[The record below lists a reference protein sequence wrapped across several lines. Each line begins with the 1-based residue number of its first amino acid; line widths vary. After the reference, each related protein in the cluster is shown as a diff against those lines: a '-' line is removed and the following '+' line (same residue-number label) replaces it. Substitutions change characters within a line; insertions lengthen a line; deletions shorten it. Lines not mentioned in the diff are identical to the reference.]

1 MLTKKALGLMIGA
14 LLSGALIGG
23 EAAAGQTLADFH
35 SKMGGCASCHGTNA
49 VTAASVPD
57 DERALN
63 AQCQTC
69 HGSYKDIRKT
79 GTEIDPHHSH
89 LGDINCTSCHTAH
102 TRPKLVCNDC
112 HTFPNKMPFADA
124 PKAAPKVSPDKAAI
138 EAATKA
144 EPRESYDVVVIGAGS
159 AGFNAAIAAQACRRL
174 CSPSRK
180 ASASRRPTPCIAAGR
195 YNAVG
200 TKHRRPKGTTTQSRP
215 MSRTRS
221 RAAAARTTALSLKS
235 SPRKAPQASNG
246 SKAWAR
252 TSPK

>member
-102 TRPKLVCNDC
+102 ARPKLVCNDC

-124 PKAAPKVSPDKAAI
+124 PEATPKAAPDEAAI
-138 EAATKA
+138 EAAMKA

-159 AGFNAAIAAQACRRL
+159 VVTKDVPGGVVAAGNPCRVPDRPCGCDSPKAAQPA
-174 CSPSRK
+174 RK
-180 ASASRRPTPCIAAGR
+180 ACPSAG
-195 YNAVG
+195 
-200 TKHRRPKGTTTQSRP
+200 
-215 MSRTRS
+215 
-221 RAAAARTTALSLKS
+221 
-235 SPRKAPQASNG
+235 
-246 SKAWAR
+246 
-252 TSPK
+252 

>member
-102 TRPKLVCNDC
+102 ARPKLVCNDC

-124 PKAAPKVSPDKAAI
+124 PKAAPKVSPDEAAI
-138 EAATKA
+138 EAA
-144 EPRESYDVVVIGAGS
+144 I
-159 AGFNAAIAAQACRRL
+159 
-174 CSPSRK
+174 
-180 ASASRRPTPCIAAGR
+180 
-195 YNAVG
+195 
-200 TKHRRPKGTTTQSRP
+200 
-215 MSRTRS
+215 
-221 RAAAARTTALSLKS
+221 RAARIL
-235 SPRKAPQASNG
+235 
-246 SKAWAR
+246 
-252 TSPK
+252 

>member
-23 EAAAGQTLADFH
+23 EVAAGQTLADFH

-102 TRPKLVCNDC
+102 ARPKLVCNDC

-124 PKAAPKVSPDKAAI
+124 PKAAPKVSPDEAAI
-138 EAATKA
+138 EAA
-144 EPRESYDVVVIGAGS
+144 
-159 AGFNAAIAAQACRRL
+159 
-174 CSPSRK
+174 
-180 ASASRRPTPCIAAGR
+180 
-195 YNAVG
+195 
-200 TKHRRPKGTTTQSRP
+200 
-215 MSRTRS
+215 M
-221 RAAAARTTALSLKS
+221 RAARIL
-235 SPRKAPQASNG
+235 
-246 SKAWAR
+246 
-252 TSPK
+252 

>member
-102 TRPKLVCNDC
+102 ARPKLVCNDC

-124 PKAAPKVSPDKAAI
+124 PEAAPKVSPDEAAI
-138 EAATKA
+138 EAAMKA
-144 EPRESYDVVVIGAGS
+144 EPRESYV
-159 AGFNAAIAAQACRRL
+159 
-174 CSPSRK
+174 
-180 ASASRRPTPCIAAGR
+180 
-195 YNAVG
+195 
-200 TKHRRPKGTTTQSRP
+200 
-215 MSRTRS
+215 
-221 RAAAARTTALSLKS
+221 
-235 SPRKAPQASNG
+235 
-246 SKAWAR
+246 
-252 TSPK
+252 TSW

>member
-102 TRPKLVCNDC
+102 ARPKLVCNDC

-124 PKAAPKVSPDKAAI
+124 PEATPKAAPDEAAI
-138 EAATKA
+138 EAAMKA
-144 EPRESYDVVVIGAGS
+144 EPRESYD
-159 AGFNAAIAAQACRRL
+159 
-174 CSPSRK
+174 
-180 ASASRRPTPCIAAGR
+180 
-195 YNAVG
+195 
-200 TKHRRPKGTTTQSRP
+200 
-215 MSRTRS
+215 
-221 RAAAARTTALSLKS
+221 LSLIHI
-235 SPRKAPQASNG
+235 
-246 SKAWAR
+246 
-252 TSPK
+252 

>member
-89 LGDINCTSCHTAH
+89 LGDINCTS
-102 TRPKLVCNDC
+102 
-112 HTFPNKMPFADA
+112 
-124 PKAAPKVSPDKAAI
+124 
-138 EAATKA
+138 
-144 EPRESYDVVVIGAGS
+144 
-159 AGFNAAIAAQACRRL
+159 
-174 CSPSRK
+174 
-180 ASASRRPTPCIAAGR
+180 
-195 YNAVG
+195 
-200 TKHRRPKGTTTQSRP
+200 
-215 MSRTRS
+215 
-221 RAAAARTTALSLKS
+221 
-235 SPRKAPQASNG
+235 
-246 SKAWAR
+246 
-252 TSPK
+252 

>member
-49 VTAASVPD
+49 VTTASVPD

-102 TRPKLVCNDC
+102 ARPPEARLQRLP
-112 HTFPNKMPFADA
+112 HLPQQDA
-124 PKAAPKVSPDKAAI
+124 VRRCARSH
-138 EAATKA
+138 A
-144 EPRESYDVVVIGAGS
+144 EG
-159 AGFNAAIAAQACRRL
+159 
-174 CSPSRK
+174 
-180 ASASRRPTPCIAAGR
+180 
-195 YNAVG
+195 
-200 TKHRRPKGTTTQSRP
+200 
-215 MSRTRS
+215 RTRRGRHRGRDEG
-221 RAAAARTTALSLKS
+221 RAARIL
-235 SPRKAPQASNG
+235 
-246 SKAWAR
+246 
-252 TSPK
+252 